1 MHLGDRFNSLSLNW
15 FFIFVSQWC
24 DNSFPLQL
32 FYFTFPLSPPS
43 LVNFFLSLSILHNP
57 TTSKE
62 QTSSEFVGF
71 HGRKKSLLRAQPEQM
86 HNTHVYQVYLQ
97 GKNNTWYINQCM
109 LILQI
114 ESRPLYFI
122 GPPPSFSGFSQLK
135 DQNKDIIICQHVF
148 FFQQQDLVTP
158 PLWMDST
165 WIWRFV
171 LPRHGSL
178 KKSSK
183 NPTDEHKQ
191 RSFHRGIKTA
201 EKTLD
206 LGW

>member
-1 MHLGDRFNSLSLNW
+1 VIDSTHSLSTD
-15 FFIFVSQWC
+15 FSFFVSQWC

-32 FYFTFPLSPPS
+32 FYFTFPLSSPS

-86 HNTHVYQVYLQ
+86 HNTHVYQVYLH

-148 FFQQQDLVTP
+148 F
-158 PLWMDST
+158 SSNK
-165 WIWRFV
+165 IW
-171 LPRHGSL
+171 
-178 KKSSK
+178 
-183 NPTDEHKQ
+183 
-191 RSFHRGIKTA
+191 
-201 EKTLD
+201 
-206 LGW
+206 